1 MTENAT
7 KSGLAPCRVC
17 TAPVRL
23 VRVKSVAT
31 VAEPMSHDTI
41 RVCTNPDCDSKKP
54 ERAITDVV

>member
-1 MTENAT
+1 MAENVV
-7 KSGLAPCRVC
+7 KSGPAPCRVC

-23 VRVKSVAT
+23 VRVRSVAT
-31 VAEPMSHDTI
+31 VAGPTSHDTI